1 MSDLGQQ
8 LKEAR
13 LSRGLSLDDVQEMT
27 KIRKRYLEAIE
38 SGDYKV
44 LPGSFYVRAFIK
56 TYAEAVGLDP
66 DDLLTEHKQHVPE
79 VAPEQTMEPVL
90 QKRRSTRVAER
101 NSKWLSTT
109 LMWSFFALILVVVYM
124 YFTIWGKSDEAKN
137 DQPDQTPVTD
147 VSEREPAK
155 TAGNAGQNGNAAGT
169 GNEGSAGNATGN
181 AGTDAENNGETNTGN
196 GTNAGNSTDPE
207 NNGTDVGGQVVVTP
221 DGTEGS
227 TTKFLVQPAGDQP
240 VQVMI
245 TSTGKSWVEVRKGDK
260 NGEKLYY
267 ANTSEEGGDILT
279 YDLGPEGLFI
289 KSGASSKTQITVGG
303 QVVEDGKNTSKIQ
316 LNLAGAGETGSG
328 EAGQNTTG
336 TDAGLN
342 DETGTGETGT
352 NE

>member
-13 LSRGLSLDDVQEMT
+13 LARGLTLDDVQEMT

-56 TYAEAVGLDP
+56 TYAESVGLDP
-66 DDLLTEHKQHVPE
+66 DDLLTEHKQHVPD

-109 LMWSFFALILVVVYM
+109 LMWSFFVLILVVVYL
-124 YFTIWGKSDEAKN
+124 YFTVWGKSDEAKN
-137 DQPDQTPVTD
+137 DLPDQTPVTN
-147 VSEREPAK
+147 VSEQEPGNNS
-155 TAGNAGQNGNAAGT
+155 GNAGQNGDAAGA
-169 GNEGSAGNATGN
+169 GNEGTAGNT
-181 AGTDAENNGETNTGN
+181 GTDTGQNGANTGN
-196 GTNAGNSTDPE
+196 GANAGNSTDNGT
-207 NNGTDVGGQVVVTP
+207 NNGTDAGGQTVVVTP
-221 DGTEGS
+221 NGTEGS

-240 VQVMI
+240 VQVII

-260 NGEKLYY
+260 SGEKLYY

-303 QVVEDGKNTSKIQ
+303 QIVEDGKNTSKIQ
-316 LNLAGAGETGSG
+316 LNLAGPGDVGSG
-328 EAGQNTTG
+328 EGGQNTSG
-336 TDAGLN
+336 NDAGFT
-342 DETGTGETGT
+342 DEAGNT
-352 NE
+352 NQ